1 MARSKSDATK
11 PVYMLD
17 ELAELF
23 SARYHP
29 HSGITMLVKNS
40 SCLARIIHTLFTSK
54 AAENNESKYCLYGN
68 ERRCAKCNYN
78 NSGARSF
85 LCCRSNELGNEC
97 GSSAFLASRRKIRDR
112 EGDDR

>member
-11 PVYMLD
+11 PVDMLD
-17 ELAELF
+17 ELAEQF

-29 HSGITMLVKNS
+29 HSGITMLLKKLFVLGKNY
-40 SCLARIIHTLFTSK
+40 SCVIHEQSGLQ
-54 AAENNESKYCLYGN
+54 YCLYGN

-85 LCCRSNELGNEC
+85 LCCNERANMIVCTIKLTLSYVSLEYKLG
-97 GSSAFLASRRKIRDR
+97 AVKKK
-112 EGDDR
+112 